1 METQPDLP
9 TNVTGSLLSASQ
21 LEKIF
26 YRLGASVK
34 AGIPIAEAWGNETPL
49 LRGRIRRTFD
59 KVHGRLLNGGTLADA
74 LFAEPCFPQLLTEM
88 VRVGEETGQLDQA
101 FLKMADH
108 YRALVRMKRTFLQ
121 GVTWPVLQLIA
132 ATAVISVFFVVLH
145 VLQSRISGL
154 VAPDIFLLGLS
165 PLGNLLLFW
174 GVLLLVTVSGYLV
187 ARGIRA
193 GWFGS
198 LPMRVALAV
207 PLLGG
212 TIKSLALSRFA
223 WAFGTA
229 VDAGM
234 NAQKA
239 IRLGLHSTQNR
250 FYQVHESSIAT
261 SVAAGK
267 DFFTAL
273 SQTDAFPHDL
283 LQAVQVGE
291 RTGELTE
298 SLERLSDDY
307 WEQSVINLRRVGQ
320 ISGFGIFI
328 TVSSLMGFSILLMYA
343 SYLGTLSDALK
354 GQAVTLEQIR
364 EGQKATNP
372 IIATR
377 NEMLKDF
384 VENNEDFKQ
393 IESIYKHLGRI
404 NEMTPNEFL
413 DGLFPEPGRSNE
425 GAGKT
430 SSEQSS
436 DGKAA
441 GAGSRKRQP

>member
-1 METQPDLP
+1 MKARPDLQ
-9 TNVTGSLLSASQ
+9 TNVAGPLLSASQ
-21 LEKIF
+21 LEKMC
-26 YRLGASVK
+26 YRLGASLK
-34 AGIPIAEAWGNETPL
+34 AGIPIAEAWGNETPS
-49 LRGRIRRTFD
+49 LRGRIRRSFD
-59 KVHGRLLNGGTLADA
+59 GVHARLLDGGSLADA
-74 LFAEPCFPQLLTEM
+74 LVEQPCFPSLLTEM
-88 VRVGEETGQLDQA
+88 VRVGEETGKLDQA

-108 YRALVRMKRTFLQ
+108 YRALVKMKRTFLQ

-132 ATAVISVFFVVLH
+132 ATAVVSVFFVILH
-145 VLQSRISGL
+145 ILQSRISGL
-154 VAPDIFLLGLS
+154 VAPDVFLLGLS

-174 GVLLLVTVSGYLV
+174 GVLLVVIVSGYV
-187 ARGIRA
+187 FVQGIRS
-193 GWFGS
+193 GWFGTLS
-198 LPMRVALAV
+198 MRIALAV
-207 PLLGG
+207 PLLGD

-239 IRLGLHSTQNR
+239 IQLGLRSTQNH

-261 SVAAGK
+261 SIADGK

-273 SQTDAFPHDL
+273 NETDAFPNDL

-298 SLERLSDDY
+298 SLERFSEDS
-307 WEQSVINLRRVGQ
+307 WEQSVINLRRFGQ

-364 EGQKATNP
+364 EGQQTTNP
-372 IIATR
+372 VIAKK

-393 IESIYKHLGRI
+393 IESIYKHLGKY

-413 DGLFPEPGRSNE
+413 DGLFPEPPRSSE

-430 SSEQSS
+430 NSEQNS
-436 DGKAA
+436 
-441 GAGSRKRQP
+441 KR